1 MSDTKTVVPVAQ
13 LAVEEKLVE
22 VKVTVIEEKEV
33 AAILTVDTDKAITL
47 AFGLQELYDN
57 PSQYRRDALQEASV
71 MFLKATCART
81 IAQWDNLVTRFS
93 KTQKYKNV
101 GRVEVEAKLKSNPKT
116 RPIWNVA
123 EKAINIKKSL

>member
-13 LAVEEKLVE
+13 LAVGEKLVE